1 MIYRGIICVIYTW
14 VHLFF
19 FLNLASLLSLHFV
32 PSASIS
38 LSLCCSSSCT
48 YVMLLNKG
56 RPLHPDQ
63 GSGERVGRK
72 EAKWGRK
79 GRDEQNFNELSL
91 MTARSS
97 VMVTQHCRSVAGWS
111 RIPRIWVL
119 RVGRVE
125 GKHGN
130 EKYVGVMGTFSAGL
144 PPTSS
149 DDRDLFARSPLPL
162 LPTCHYWHCTWKGDP
177 LTCANHMFL
186 QHQHLVGIWKRRPCC
201 RYSDGPPFIICHNL
215 ISTPPFIY
223 SKSFK
228 VPNQSLA
235 CIHFSS
241 IDNLKCFMT

>member
-1 MIYRGIICVIYTW
+1 MSSLIFFSQSCLPSVFAFCALRL
-14 VHLFF
+14 HL
-19 FLNLASLLSLHFV
+19 
-32 PSASIS
+32 S
-38 LSLCCSSSCT
+38 LSL
-48 YVMLLNKG
+48 LLLFMHLCNAVNKG

-125 GKHGN
+125 GRHGN
-130 EKYVGVMGTFSAGL
+130 EKYVGVTGKFFAGL

-162 LPTCHYWHCTWKGDP
+162 LPTCHYWHCTWKGVP

-186 QHQHLVGIWKRRPCC
+186 QHQHSVGIWKRRPCC